1 MFEWGIVMKQ
11 LACIAVAAVFLGA
24 FQVAYGNMAAPAE
37 PDVGTAITLEQNETL
52 AVKSEVLDIVIEGST
67 AQITAT
73 YQMENQSDEAVKTRS
88 MFLSPN
94 VEEAGVQVVADGQL
108 LACETECYA
117 LSYNTQIGVEE
128 WRYAVLTDV
137 GESPQVGKP
146 MVEAILF
153 DLKFEPR
160 ETYDV
165 IVSYRYR
172 LGGYPEYDFNVKCG
186 ELHYYLTPAAMWNDF
201 EDLTINLTLGKDMP
215 VLESSSLKFEKVGKR
230 SYRYYSDAL
239 PKEDLRITVD
249 ENWLQNLFSTLRSPY
264 LHMMIRTAAPFIL
277 IMVLVA
283 GWFVFRRVKRGKK

>member
-137 GESPQVGKP
+137 GESPQVGKS

-215 VLESSSLKFEKVGKR
+215 VLESSSLEFEKVGKR

>member
-1 MFEWGIVMKQ
+1 MKQ

-52 AVKSEVLDIVIEGST
+52 AVKSEMLDIVIEGST

-215 VLESSSLKFEKVGKR
+215 VLESSSLEFEKVGKR

-283 GWFVFRRVKRGKK
+283 GWFVLRRVKRGKK

>member
-137 GESPQVGKP
+137 GESPQVGKS

>member
-1 MFEWGIVMKQ
+1 MKQ

-137 GESPQVGKP
+137 GESPQVGKS

-239 PKEDLRITVD
+239 PKEDLQITVD

>member
-1 MFEWGIVMKQ
+1 MKQ

-37 PDVGTAITLEQNETL
+37 PDVGTAITLEQNENL

-73 YQMENQSDEAVKTRS
+73 SQMENQSDEAVKTRS

-137 GESPQVGKP
+137 GESPQVGKS

>member
-1 MFEWGIVMKQ
+1 MKQ

-137 GESPQVGKP
+137 GESPQVGKS

-186 ELHYYLTPAAMWNDF
+186 ELHYYLMPAAMWNGF

-215 VLESSSLKFEKVGKR
+215 VLESSSLEFEKVGKR

>member
-1 MFEWGIVMKQ
+1 MKQ

-52 AVKSEVLDIVIEGST
+52 AVKSEMLDIVIEGST

-215 VLESSSLKFEKVGKR
+215 VLESSSLEFEKVGKR

-239 PKEDLRITVD
+239 PKGDLRITVD

>member
-37 PDVGTAITLEQNETL
+37 PDVGTAITLEQNENL

-73 YQMENQSDEAVKTRS
+73 SQMENQSDEAVKTRS

>member
-1 MFEWGIVMKQ
+1 M
-11 LACIAVAAVFLGA
+11 
-24 FQVAYGNMAAPAE
+24 
-37 PDVGTAITLEQNETL
+37 
-52 AVKSEVLDIVIEGST
+52 
-67 AQITAT
+67 
-73 YQMENQSDEAVKTRS
+73 
-88 MFLSPN
+88 
-94 VEEAGVQVVADGQL
+94 
-108 LACETECYA
+108 
-117 LSYNTQIGVEE
+117 
-128 WRYAVLTDV
+128 
-137 GESPQVGKP
+137 GKP
-146 MVEAILF
+146 TVEAILF

>member
-1 MFEWGIVMKQ
+1 MKQ

-137 GESPQVGKP
+137 GESPQVGKS

-186 ELHYYLTPAAMWNDF
+186 ELHYYLMPAAMWNGF

-215 VLESSSLKFEKVGKR
+215 VLESSSLEFEKVGKR

-249 ENWLQNLFSTLRSPY
+249 ENWFAESFQHIAQPLSAHDDPDCSSVY
-264 LHMMIRTAAPFIL
+264 SDYG
-277 IMVLVA
+277 A
-283 GWFVFRRVKRGKK
+283 GGWMACV

>member
-283 GWFVFRRVKRGKK
+283 GCFVFRRVKRGKK

>member
-1 MFEWGIVMKQ
+1 MKQ

-264 LHMMIRTAAPFIL
+264 LHMVIRTAAPFIL

>member
-1 MFEWGIVMKQ
+1 MKQ

-186 ELHYYLTPAAMWNDF
+186 ELHYYLTPAAMWNGF

>member
-73 YQMENQSDEAVKTRS
+73 SQMENQSDEAVKTRS

-137 GESPQVGKP
+137 GESPQAGKP

>member
-1 MFEWGIVMKQ
+1 MKQ

-67 AQITAT
+67 AQITAS

>member
-73 YQMENQSDEAVKTRS
+73 SQMENQSDEAVKTRS

-165 IVSYRYR
+165 IVSYRFR

>member
-215 VLESSSLKFEKVGKR
+215 VLESSSLEFEKVGKR

>member
-1 MFEWGIVMKQ
+1 MKQ
-11 LACIAVAAVFLGA
+11 FACIAVAAVFLGA

>member
-1 MFEWGIVMKQ
+1 MKQ

-137 GESPQVGKP
+137 GESPQVGKS

-215 VLESSSLKFEKVGKR
+215 VLESSSLEFEKVGKR

>member
-1 MFEWGIVMKQ
+1 MKQ

-94 VEEAGVQVVADGQL
+94 VEEASVQVVADGQL

-153 DLKFEPR
+153 DLRFEPR

-215 VLESSSLKFEKVGKR
+215 VLESSSLEFEKVGKR

>member
-1 MFEWGIVMKQ
+1 MKQ

-215 VLESSSLKFEKVGKR
+215 VLESSSLEFEKVGKR

>member
-137 GESPQVGKP
+137 GESPQVGKS

-186 ELHYYLTPAAMWNDF
+186 ELHYYLMPAAMWNGF

-215 VLESSSLKFEKVGKR
+215 VLESSSLEFEKVGKR

>member
-1 MFEWGIVMKQ
+1 MKQ

-186 ELHYYLTPAAMWNDF
+186 ELHYYLTPAAMWNGF

-215 VLESSSLKFEKVGKR
+215 ALESSSLKFEKVGKR

>member
-1 MFEWGIVMKQ
+1 MKQ

-73 YQMENQSDEAVKTRS
+73 SQMENQSDEAVKTRS

-239 PKEDLRITVD
+239 PKEDLQITVD

>member
-37 PDVGTAITLEQNETL
+37 PDVGTAITLEQNENL

>member
-1 MFEWGIVMKQ
+1 
-11 LACIAVAAVFLGA
+11 
-24 FQVAYGNMAAPAE
+24 
-37 PDVGTAITLEQNETL
+37 
-52 AVKSEVLDIVIEGST
+52 
-67 AQITAT
+67 
-73 YQMENQSDEAVKTRS
+73 MENQCDEAVKTRS

-239 PKEDLRITVD
+239 PKEDLQITVD

>member
-1 MFEWGIVMKQ
+1 MKQ

-94 VEEAGVQVVADGQL
+94 VEEASVQVVADGQL

-215 VLESSSLKFEKVGKR
+215 VLESSSLEFEKVGKR

>member
-1 MFEWGIVMKQ
+1 MKQ

-37 PDVGTAITLEQNETL
+37 PDVGTAITLEQNENL

-201 EDLTINLTLGKDMP
+201 EDLTINLTLWKDMP

>member
-1 MFEWGIVMKQ
+1 MKQ

-172 LGGYPEYDFNVKCG
+172 LGGYPEYDFNAKCG

-215 VLESSSLKFEKVGKR
+215 VLESSSLEFEKVGKR

>member
-1 MFEWGIVMKQ
+1 MKQ

-73 YQMENQSDEAVKTRS
+73 SQMENQSDEAVKTRS

>member
-1 MFEWGIVMKQ
+1 MFEWGSVMKQ

-94 VEEAGVQVVADGQL
+94 VEEASVQVVADGQL

-153 DLKFEPR
+153 DLKFEPM

-215 VLESSSLKFEKVGKR
+215 VLESSSLEFEKVGKR

-283 GWFVFRRVKRGKK
+283 GWFVFRGVKRGKK

>member
-1 MFEWGIVMKQ
+1 M
-11 LACIAVAAVFLGA
+11 AAVFLGA

-108 LACETECYA
+108 LACQTECYA

-186 ELHYYLTPAAMWNDF
+186 ELHYYLTPAAMWNGF

-215 VLESSSLKFEKVGKR
+215 ALESSSLKFEKVGKR

-249 ENWLQNLFSTLRSPY
+249 ENWLQNLFSTLRSAY

>member
-1 MFEWGIVMKQ
+1 
-11 LACIAVAAVFLGA
+11 
-24 FQVAYGNMAAPAE
+24 
-37 PDVGTAITLEQNETL
+37 
-52 AVKSEVLDIVIEGST
+52 
-67 AQITAT
+67 
-73 YQMENQSDEAVKTRS
+73 MENQSDEAVKTRS

-137 GESPQVGKP
+137 GESSQVGKP

-186 ELHYYLTPAAMWNDF
+186 ELHYYRHFGSDVEWFRGSYHQPDF
-201 EDLTINLTLGKDMP
+201 GEGYARAGKQQP
-215 VLESSSLKFEKVGKR
+215 EG
-230 SYRYYSDAL
+230 
-239 PKEDLRITVD
+239 
-249 ENWLQNLFSTLRSPY
+249 
-264 LHMMIRTAAPFIL
+264 
-277 IMVLVA
+277 
-283 GWFVFRRVKRGKK
+283 

>member
-94 VEEAGVQVVADGQL
+94 VEEASVQVVADGQL

-215 VLESSSLKFEKVGKR
+215 VLESSSLEFEKVGKR

>member
-1 MFEWGIVMKQ
+1 MKQ

-94 VEEAGVQVVADGQL
+94 VEEASVQVVADGQL

>member
-73 YQMENQSDEAVKTRS
+73 SQMENQSDEAVKTRS

-215 VLESSSLKFEKVGKR
+215 VLESSSLEFEKVGKR

>member
-1 MFEWGIVMKQ
+1 MKQ

-52 AVKSEVLDIVIEGST
+52 AVKSEVLDIVIKGST

>member
-1 MFEWGIVMKQ
+1 MKQ
-11 LACIAVAAVFLGA
+11 LACIAAAAVFLGA